1 MRNLYLLLFVLCV
14 QTVFSQAENKLI
26 TISFEN
32 TPLTSVFDMLEQ
44 QTDYTF
50 YYIDDWVANTN
61 VSGNYKN
68 ETVAT
73 ILEDLLAE
81 TVLNFYVTEDNRIIL
96 LQNTLVYDELPKNFF
111 GKKEVETITTSETP
125 EKPINAPVFYN
136 EVKTPT
142 PTAIE
147 TVRIGKVTKN
157 NTEERYVLRG
167 QIKNSENGSP
177 LENVAVTID
186 NSNLGTVTDAQGNY
200 SLELSAG
207 VRIISVNLLGFAGT
221 KKRVVLYNNGSL
233 DFGIQE
239 SLEGLDEVLLFGNVN
254 KNIEDTKVGATQVD
268 VENIKNIPLVLGE
281 RDVFKAAA
289 TLPGIASAGEGASGY
304 NVRGGKEDQNL
315 ILLDDGVIYNPV
327 HFFGIFSAINPFTS
341 NEVTVYKGHIPAKF
355 GGRLASVFDIKTKD
369 ANVSKFS
376 GEASIGPVTSNLVL
390 ETPIVKDKAAIL
402 IGGRFT
408 FTDIILRN
416 LDNENLKNSEASF
429 YDVVLKYNHILDE
442 KNKIS
447 ATGYYS
453 KDAFSI
459 TSDSLFKYKNRM
471 VSLQWEHT
479 FKDTHKAKFTFSN
492 SAYDFDLGFEG
503 ESNDNFDLQYR
514 LNETSINAGFVN
526 KINTKHTLGYGLST
540 KLYANDPG
548 ERSPNGGNSIITPTS
563 IPRERALETALY
575 VSDIFEITERLTA
588 EAGLRFS
595 FFAALGE
602 SVQNIYQEGAP
613 RSNGTLLERQEFGS
627 NEVVETYT
635 TPEYRVAL
643 RYLLMPD
650 LAIKGSLN
658 RQAQYIHKLTTN
670 TTASPVDTYKLSNI
684 NIAPQRGLQYSLGL
698 FKNFK
703 EGMFEASVEGYY
715 KTTTD
720 ILDYKVGAEVLLNET
735 LEQEILQ
742 GEGKAYGVEFLLK
755 KNKGSLNGWIGYAY
769 SRSMLKLDSE
779 FLEER
784 VNNGEYFPSNYDK
797 PHDFSLVANYKITR
811 RFSFSGNF
819 VYQTGRPVTVPV
831 GSFVVNNAEL
841 VVFSHRNEF
850 RIPDY
855 YRLDL
860 SFNVEGNHKKNKLA
874 HSFWNISVYNVLGRN
889 NPYSVFFVAEDGDVK
904 AFQTS
909 IFSVPI
915 PTVSYNLKF

>member
-1 MRNLYLLLFVLCV
+1 MRNLYLFIFLLSA
-14 QTVFSQAENKLI
+14 QTLFSQTQDKLI

-32 TPLTSVFDMLEQ
+32 TPLPSVMEQLED
-44 QTDYTF
+44 QTNYTF
-50 YYIDDWVANTN
+50 YYVDDWVANTY
-61 VSGNYKN
+61 VSGTYRN
-68 ETVAT
+68 ETFTT
-73 ILEDLLAE
+73 ILEDIFTE
-81 TVLNFYVTEDNRIIL
+81 TVLNFYITEDHRIIL
-96 LQNTLVYDELPKNFF
+96 LQNTIVYEELPKNFF
-111 GKKEVETITTSETP
+111 GKKETDNNTNSETP
-125 EKPINAPVFYN
+125 ETTMNAPVFYN
-136 EVKTPT
+136 EAKTPE
-142 PTAIE
+142 PAIIE
-147 TVRIGKVTKN
+147 TVRIGKVSNN
-157 NTEERYVLRG
+157 NTQQRFILRG
-167 QIKNSENGSP
+167 QIRNSENGSP

-186 NSNLGTVTDAQGNY
+186 NTNLGTVTDAQGNY

-207 VRIISVNLLGFAGT
+207 VRIISVNLLGFAST
-221 KKRVVLYNNGSL
+221 KKRVVLYNNGTL
-233 DFGIQE
+233 DFGITE
-239 SLEGLDEVLLFGNVN
+239 SLEGLDEVVLIGNVN
-254 KNIEDTKVGATQVD
+254 KNIEDTNVGTTQVD

-281 RDVFKAAA
+281 RDIFKAAA
-289 TLPGIASAGEGASGY
+289 TLPGITSAGEGASGY

-341 NEVTVYKGHIPAKF
+341 NEVTVYKGHIPAKY

-369 ANVSKFS
+369 ANVEKFS

-390 ETPIVKDKAAIL
+390 ETPIIKNKAAIL
-402 IGGRFT
+402 VGGRTT
-408 FTDIILRN
+408 FTNIILRN
-416 LDNENLKNSEASF
+416 LDEEELRNSEASF
-429 YDVVLKYNHILDE
+429 YDVILKYNHQLNE

-453 KDAFSI
+453 SDAFSI

-471 VSLQWEHT
+471 VSLQWEHV
-479 FKDTHKAKFTFSN
+479 FKGSHKVKFTLSN
-492 SAYDFDLGFEG
+492 SAYDFDLNFEG
-503 ESNDNFDLQYR
+503 EANDNFDLQYR
-514 LNETSINAGFVN
+514 LNETSLQVGFAN
-526 KINTKHTLGYGLST
+526 KMNEKHTLGYGLSA
-540 KLYANDPG
+540 KLYANSPG
-548 ERSPNGGNSIITPTS
+548 DRSPNGSNSIITPTS
-563 IPRERALETALY
+563 IPRERALETALF
-575 VSDIFEITERLTA
+575 VSDIFDITDRFTV

-602 SVQNIYQEGAP
+602 SIQNIYVEDRP
-613 RSNGTLLERQEFGS
+613 KTNGTLIEQREFGS
-627 NEVVETYT
+627 NELVETYT
-635 TPEYRVAL
+635 TPEYRLAL
-643 RYLLMPD
+643 RYLIMPD
-650 LAIKGSLN
+650 LSLKGSVN

-670 TTASPVDTYKLSNI
+670 TTASPVDTYALSNI

-715 KTTTD
+715 KKTTD
-720 ILDYKVGAEVLLNET
+720 ILDYKVGAEVLQNET
-735 LEQEILQ
+735 LEQEVLQ
-742 GEGKAYGVEFLLK
+742 GEGKSYGVEFLLR

-779 FLEER
+779 FLDER

-819 VYQTGRPVTVPV
+819 VYQTGRPVTVPI
-831 GSFVVNNAEL
+831 GNFVVNNAEL
-841 VVFSHRNEF
+841 VVYSDRNEF

-889 NPYSVFFVAEDGDVK
+889 NPYSVFFVAEDGNVK
-904 AFQTS
+904 AYQSS